1 MANLSNLRQTKQD
14 QQETIG
20 LDSAGVLGITG
31 QGAVHYTSL
40 DSLPATGL
48 TEGSKALVETDE
60 FNRLY
65 LSDGNGWYNV
75 GFNITYSPSW
85 DSAPQ
90 SSYTI
95 ADSVTP
101 LVITALAIDSDTPN
115 LINQSILSDSGQYL
129 VDVTIDSSV
138 FTFTPKS
145 ADSIGQEVT
154 AGNLTDSNNNS
165 FTYTFK
171 FSDGISVVSQISSFI
186 YNLAGAAASVA
197 ARFGDYTSRIDSAN
211 ANLDTSDARY
221 LWVVNTV
228 MLNDNRFI
236 TVYVDDDYYQWV
248 IGGKIDGDTITVGD
262 TIALNPGKQGRY
274 IDLATDG
281 EVAVCIYQDRHPYYS
296 IDHGSTEE
304 KAQERWSFARVIRF
318 TTSDGLVLER
328 GSSRQACEN
337 PVSNTP
343 NRGFKPQ
350 IAWVGGNNWMYVSG
364 RFSRAGIGNQVYANY
379 GSFTRNGLTLTSSKA
394 STALQTESLSSW
406 TFSEFDP
413 SNSKVLVSYRTNAG
427 QLRIMV
433 FTVTQSTGNVSP
445 NTTVGNNPGNAI
457 SQIPIASSDVSI
469 PYDANEGK
477 WVYVYSRNGVRLL
490 TIDGSSSTETYGT
503 EHTILPSNALGASDL
518 GAPPCSTSA
527 YYHAGTQSIRLFA
540 RTYFNTDLAVL
551 PVTIN
556 SSSSISFDS
565 ANAWIVDS
573 DYGSGSVQV
582 AYNDSSGKG
591 VAWKYSSG
599 LKVASYTDNG
609 D

>member
-1 MANLSNLRQTKQD
+1 MTNLSNLRRTKQD
-14 QQETIG
+14 QIGTVG

-40 DSLPATGL
+40 DSLPMTGL

-101 LVITALAIDSDTPN
+101 LVITALAVDSDTPN
-115 LINQSILSDSGQYL
+115 LINQSVLSDSGQYL

-186 YNLAGAAASVA
+186 YNLTSAAPSVA

-211 ANLDTSDARY
+211 ADLYLNDSRY
-221 LWVVNTV
+221 LYAVNTV

-236 TVYVDDDYYQWV
+236 TVYVDDNYYQWA

-262 TIALNPGKQGRY
+262 PIALNPGKTGRY
-274 IDLATDG
+274 IDVATDG
-281 EVAVCIYQDRHPYYS
+281 EVAGVIYEDRHPYYS
-296 IDHGSTEE
+296 IDHGSSEE
-304 KAQERWSFARVIRF
+304 KAQERWAFARVIRF

-328 GSSRQACEN
+328 GSARQVCEN
-337 PVSNTP
+337 PVSNYP
-343 NRGFKPQ
+343 NRGYKPQ
-350 IAWVGGNNWMYVSG
+350 IQWAGGNNWMYVAG
-364 RFSRAGIGNQVYANY
+364 KYSRAGIGNQVYANY
-379 GSFTRNGLTLTSSKA
+379 GSVTRNGLTLTTSKT
-394 STALQTESLSSW
+394 STALSTETLSNW
-406 TFSEFDP
+406 TLSEFDP
-413 SNSKVLVSYRTNAG
+413 SNSKVLCSYRTGGG

-445 NTTVGNNPGNAI
+445 NTTVGNNPGSAI
-457 SQIPIASSDVSI
+457 SQIPILSDDVSI

-490 TIDGSSSTETYGT
+490 TIDGSAYTETYGT
-503 EHTILPSNALGASDL
+503 EHTILPSSAPGSGDL

-527 YYHAGTQSIRLFA
+527 YYHAGTQTIRLFA

-556 SSSSISFDS
+556 SSTSISFDS

-573 DYGSGSVQV
+573 DYTSGSVQV

-591 VAWKYSSG
+591 VAWKYDSG